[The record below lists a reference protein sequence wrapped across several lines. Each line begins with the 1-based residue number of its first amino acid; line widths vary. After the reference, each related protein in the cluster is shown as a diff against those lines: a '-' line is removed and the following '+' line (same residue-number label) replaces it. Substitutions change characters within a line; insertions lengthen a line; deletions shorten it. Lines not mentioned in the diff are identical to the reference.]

1 MKCEGFLCV
10 VWVLCQVYHLIHQTK
25 STCLIIMF
33 RSRVH
38 DIHLFMI
45 HQHPFMSGGIRRR
58 IFQNVPTHPSKVKE
72 CRVFL
77 ALTLRPDIPYLA
89 FNFKWMIFIKLFCI
103 YIYIYII
110 TLSIM
115 GARIHSPGRHREPER
130 RPIHAIQ
137 LHCSIFSSILDSNCA
152 ASGGLLWTSTGHL
165 VTCWN
170 WNRPPCFCLQYL
182 KWENGNQ
189 EQKTSWWYCFLLL
202 MLFVSHWLL
211 LGFVNS

>member
-89 FNFKWMIFIKLFCI
+89 FNFKWMIFIKILCL
-103 YIYIYII
+103 YIYIYHYII
-110 TLSIM
+110 HHGCKNSFTRSPPWTWTTSDPCDPTSLLDLFKHPRLQLCSEWRLTLN
-115 GARIHSPGRHREPER
+115 IHGP
-130 RPIHAIQ
+130 
-137 LHCSIFSSILDSNCA
+137 FSNMLELKPSTV
-152 ASGGLLWTSTGHL
+152 LL
-165 VTCWN
+165 
-170 WNRPPCFCLQYL
+170 PP
-182 KWENGNQ
+182 
-189 EQKTSWWYCFLLL
+189 
-202 MLFVSHWLL
+202 VS
-211 LGFVNS
+211 